1 MENWKFKKEVG
12 KQLGVEVPIN
22 KGYRERLMSRSASL
36 FKIKKFKLVGS
47 QQVLEI
53 KRMWQ
58 ETAGDEE
65 VSDYQY
71 VHLTLDFFGAQEQI
85 EFSLST

>member
-1 MENWKFKKEVG
+1 MENWRFKKEVG
-12 KQLGVEVPIN
+12 KQLGMEVPIN

-36 FKIKKFKLVGS
+36 FKIKKFELVGS
-47 QQVLEI
+47 QQVLDI

-58 ETAGDEE
+58 ETAGDG

-71 VHLTLDFFGAQEQI
+71 VHLTLAFLEAQEQM
-85 EFSLST
+85 EFSLNT